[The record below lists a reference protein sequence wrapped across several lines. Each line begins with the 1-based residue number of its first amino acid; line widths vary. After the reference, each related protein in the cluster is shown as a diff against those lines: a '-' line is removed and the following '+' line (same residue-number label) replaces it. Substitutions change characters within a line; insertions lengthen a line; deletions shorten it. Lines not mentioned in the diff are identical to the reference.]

1 MVILAVVPNSMWA
14 WAILWLDLSYASILL
29 EVQSGLMKGDY
40 SVIDYSMQH
49 GSFDVGV
56 SLPAAC
62 SSAASPVVV
71 LASAVAAFP
80 FSSCG
85 LALSAEL
92 RLYPVFCFQPWN
104 VDYVIGNLSPDFE
117 FCWFICVSWTLDETC
132 VDYLVYGSHSWF
144 LCGFP
149 DRLMAIVGS
158 MRAGVLLDVMNLL
171 SEFLFSSAA
180 AFCELFHQVIAL
192 AAGATAAATVG
203 LHALSFL
210 DTSAAGA
217 NDDEN
222 WDFTLHAAGATA
234 AATVG
239 LHALSFLTKS
249 AAGAFA
255 DVFVVLVVPAA
266 AAWAAAFAS
275 VHALFFLDKSAAVAT
290 KRKFFVSVVQAAAA
304 WAAAFVPESLV
315 SEPLSCCAGIGFW
328 IFLRVSSSFL
338 GLWKE
343 QRNIKFYCEKDESS
357 NLQAL
362 IQEAV
367 VAEYGQLDIVKGK
380 DGHDTDGSLSLGSGE
395 ASGRVDVPVSVTK
408 LDDPAYRSPQSVVV
422 NQSLRVEKT
431 IFMKGL
437 DGRTTIHKV
446 SDDMMIGEILDDWM
460 IGLDVMISFNGK
472 VVGMHDTVGDLGI
485 QRDCTLRCS
494 GRVRGGA
501 QRFRQPDIPGQWTCS
516 VCFQERVWPVRNRCF
531 RCGAPKGRDPAP
543 SVPPYHVGPTG
554 RQPQRSNPV
563 KPTYRPNQRQQQP
576 VVPSASV
583 QSFPPLNQLVPTG
596 RVETSGS
603 GGTDNLTSRRV
614 CPGACVRCN

>member
-29 EVQSGLMKGDY
+29 EVQSGLMKGD
-40 SVIDYSMQH
+40 SVIDYSMQN

-71 LASAVAAFP
+71 LAPAVAASPFP
-80 FSSCG
+80 SCG

-117 FCWFICVSWTLDETC
+117 FCWLFICVSWTLDETC

-158 MRAGVLLDVMNLL
+158 MLAVVLLDVVNLL

-203 LHALSFL
+203 MHALSFL

-222 WDFTLHAAGATA
+222 CDFTLHAAGATA

-239 LHALSFLTKS
+239 MHTLSFLTKS
-249 AAGAFA
+249 AAGAIA
-255 DVFVVLVVPAA
+255 DVFLVLIVPAA

-275 VHALFFLDKSAAVAT
+275 VHALFFLDESAAGAT
-290 KRKFFVSVVQAAAA
+290 KEKFLVSVVQAAAA

-315 SEPLSCCAGIGFW
+315 SEPLFSCAGIGFW

-343 QRNIKFYCEKDESS
+343 QRNIKFYCKDEESS

-362 IQEAV
+362 IQEAAF
-367 VAEYGQLDIVKGK
+367 AEDGQLDIVKGK
-380 DGHDTDGSLSLGSGE
+380 DRHDTDGSLSLGSGE

-408 LDDPAYRSPQSVVV
+408 LDDPAFRSPQSVVV
-422 NQSLRVEKT
+422 NQSLRVEKN
-431 IFMKGL
+431 IFLK
-437 DGRTTIHKV
+437 
-446 SDDMMIGEILDDWM
+446 
-460 IGLDVMISFNGK
+460 
-472 VVGMHDTVGDLGI
+472 
-485 QRDCTLRCS
+485 
-494 GRVRGGA
+494 
-501 QRFRQPDIPGQWTCS
+501 
-516 VCFQERVWPVRNRCF
+516 
-531 RCGAPKGRDPAP
+531 
-543 SVPPYHVGPTG
+543 
-554 RQPQRSNPV
+554 
-563 KPTYRPNQRQQQP
+563 
-576 VVPSASV
+576 
-583 QSFPPLNQLVPTG
+583 
-596 RVETSGS
+596 GS
-603 GGTDNLTSRRV
+603 GWAYHYSQGI
-614 CPGACVRCN
+614 